1 METIIVTGLSGA
13 GKSHA
18 IHCMEDLGYYCIDN
32 IPPRLMGEF
41 LRLAQNG
48 SMKIEKV
55 AFVIDIR
62 GGEFF
67 KDLKMSLD
75 ELKAQG
81 TEFKIMFL
89 EASDAVLVR
98 RYKETRRSHPLAQGT
113 TTQQGIAAEREML
126 SEIRKEATYIID
138 TSNMKSAN
146 LNEEIK
152 RLLLSEE
159 DGESF
164 TITVMS
170 FGFKNGMPQ
179 EADWVLD
186 ARFLPNPFYVPSLKK
201 LTGNNKKVRDY
212 VMKSKLAKDFAG
224 RIVGLA
230 CDLIPSY
237 IKEGK
242 YHLVI
247 AIGCTGGQHR
257 SVALANEI
265 GERLRELDKPVVVIH
280 REQEVHH

>member
-13 GKSHA
+13 GKSQA

-32 IPPRLMGEF
+32 MPPRLMAEF
-41 LRLAQNG
+41 LKLAANG
-48 SMKIEKV
+48 SMDIAKV

-67 KDLKMSLD
+67 KDLKLSLED
-75 ELKAQG
+75 LKAG
-81 TEFKIMFL
+81 GVDYKIMFL

-98 RYKETRRSHPLAQGT
+98 RYKETRRTHPLAQGT
-113 TTQQGIAAEREML
+113 TTQQGIAAERELL
-126 SEIRKEATYIID
+126 SDIRKEATYIID
-138 TSNMKSAN
+138 TSSMKSAN

-152 RLLLSEE
+152 RLLLGEE
-159 DGESF
+159 GSESF

-212 VMKSKLAKDFAG
+212 VMKSKLAQDFAG
-224 RIVGLA
+224 RIVGMA

-237 IKEGK
+237 IREGK

-265 GERLRELDKPVVVIH
+265 GERFRELDKPVVVIH